1 MIINCAEYFYLKD
14 IGYGRTPEIKNISI
28 EEVIKIFKEEG
39 VELTIQEA
47 EQIVEFLK
55 MLLTV
60 TVKRFLDE

>member
-1 MIINCAEYFYLKD
+1 MEKNI
-14 IGYGRTPEIKNISI
+14 EIKNITI
-28 EEVIKIFKEEG
+28 NEVIKIVKEEEG

-55 MLLTV
+55 MLLTI

>member
-1 MIINCAEYFYLKD
+1 ME
-14 IGYGRTPEIKNISI
+14 KNIELKNI
-28 EEVIKIFKEEG
+28 TINEVIKIFKEEEG

-55 MLLTV
+55 MILTI

>member
-1 MIINCAEYFYLKD
+1 MPNIFIKKISVMEKTL
-14 IGYGRTPEIKNISI
+14 EIKNIRI
-28 EEVIKIFKEEG
+28 EEVIKIFKEEEG

-55 MLLTV
+55 MLLTI

>member
-1 MIINCAEYFYLKD
+1 MQNNIV
-14 IGYGRTPEIKNISI
+14 IKNINTD
-28 EEVIKIFKEEG
+28 EVIKIFKEEEG

-55 MLLTV
+55 MLLTI

>member
-1 MIINCAEYFYLKD
+1 ME
-14 IGYGRTPEIKNISI
+14 RTPEIKNISI
-28 EEVIKIFKEEG
+28 EEVTKIFKEEG

-47 EQIVEFLK
+47 EHIVEFLK

>member
-1 MIINCAEYFYLKD
+1 MERKL
-14 IGYGRTPEIKNISI
+14 EIKNISI
-28 EEVIKIFKEEG
+28 DEVIKIFKEEEG

-55 MLLTV
+55 MLLTS

>member
-1 MIINCAEYFYLKD
+1 ME
-14 IGYGRTPEIKNISI
+14 RTPEIKNISI
-28 EEVIKIFKEEG
+28 EDVTKIFKEEG

>member
-1 MIINCAEYFYLKD
+1 MEKNI
-14 IGYGRTPEIKNISI
+14 EIKNITI
-28 EEVIKIFKEEG
+28 NEVIKIFKEEEG

-55 MLLTV
+55 MLLTI